1 VLSDDLI
8 ELQRLDTTADQ
19 LAHRRT
25 RLPERDPAA
34 AASAAVQQADR
45 RRAEIRQRLDELDR
59 AIEALEQEGRTLT
72 AQRDRLQTQLKTV
85 ISPREAEALMSELDA
100 LHGRHGALDDRE
112 LEHLEE
118 QSALADE
125 LAALDAEEPSRRSI
139 ADAAR
144 EALAAAEAVIDAELD
159 ATRAARSVIADRL
172 DAGVLGQYQRLRERM
187 GGVAVS
193 TLDGKRCTGCHL
205 DLSASELDQVR
216 ATPPGEL
223 TDCPECGRILVP

>member
-1 VLSDDLI
+1 MLSDDLL

-25 RLPERDPAA
+25 RLPEREPAA
-34 AASAAVQQADR
+34 AANAAVQQADR
-45 RRAEIRQRLDELDR
+45 RRAGIRQRLDELDR
-59 AIEALEQEGRTLT
+59 HIEALEHEGRTLT

-118 QSALADE
+118 QSTLADE
-125 LAALDAEEPSRRSI
+125 LAALDADEPARQ
-139 ADAAR
+139 ADAAAAR
-144 EALAAAEAVIDAELD
+144 EALAAAEAVIDAEL
-159 ATRAARSVIADRL
+159 AEIAAARAEVVARL
-172 DAGVLGQYQRLRERM
+172 DAGLLAEYERLRQRL
-187 GGVAVS
+187 GGVAVA
-193 TLDGKRCTGCHL
+193 TLDGKRCTGCNL

-216 ATPPGEL
+216 ATPAGER
-223 TDCPECGRILVP
+223 TDCPECGRILIP